1 MRGLSTWPDQQAEGL
16 GSLVPS
22 AQAPGRVRLKGYCA
36 NRGAAASE
44 GRASANQTLKPSGL
58 NIEEMPAMS
67 LPATVAKAL
76 LGVLLVLASLGG
88 VVTALEWVA
97 PPPGTRYGTLP
108 PTPAVPIFPDAD
120 HPSPPC
126 FAP

>member
-1 MRGLSTWPDQQAEGL
+1 M
-16 GSLVPS
+16 
-22 AQAPGRVRLKGYCA
+22 
-36 NRGAAASE
+36 
-44 GRASANQTLKPSGL
+44 KPSGL
-58 NIEEMPAMS
+58 NSEEIPAMS
-67 LPATVAKAL
+67 LPVTVAKAL

-97 PPPGTRYGTLP
+97 PPPGTRYANLARTS
-108 PTPAVPIFPDAD
+108 AIPIPPDAD

>member
-1 MRGLSTWPDQQAEGL
+1 M
-16 GSLVPS
+16 
-22 AQAPGRVRLKGYCA
+22 
-36 NRGAAASE
+36 
-44 GRASANQTLKPSGL
+44 KPSGL
-58 NIEEMPAMS
+58 NSEEIPAMS
-67 LPATVAKAL
+67 LPVTVAKAL

-97 PPPGTRYGTLP
+97 PAPGARYANLARTS
-108 PTPAVPIFPDAD
+108 AIPIPPDAD